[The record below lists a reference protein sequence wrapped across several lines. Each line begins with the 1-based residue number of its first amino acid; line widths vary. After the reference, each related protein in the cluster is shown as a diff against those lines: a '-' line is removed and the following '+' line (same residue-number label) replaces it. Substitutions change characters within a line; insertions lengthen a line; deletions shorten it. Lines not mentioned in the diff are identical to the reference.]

1 MQNNLITYSF
11 FEKKSEKLIFSKKSQ
26 LNLMINND
34 LFFTKKSVKLDSFN
48 VSTKDSQPNQK
59 MLLTLIAFKITLE
72 IQRKSINDYYCLSHC
87 YQLFKKLNVNS
98 LQFFKFYKIFRS
110 EKEVLL
116 SRLNSTYFLF
126 ESDII
131 KLHSV
136 DEIDLFYLSFKEN
149 VVQGSFAIVNQVKE
163 IQ

>member
-72 IQRKSINDYYCLSHC
+72 IQRKTINDY
-87 YQLFKKLNVNS
+87 
-98 LQFFKFYKIFRS
+98 
-110 EKEVLL
+110 
-116 SRLNSTYFLF
+116 
-126 ESDII
+126 
-131 KLHSV
+131 
-136 DEIDLFYLSFKEN
+136 
-149 VVQGSFAIVNQVKE
+149 
-163 IQ
+163 